1 MREEPDRLR
10 ALFREKTLARGVAI
24 AAFLGV
30 LFLFRHLWAT
40 LLFFVAFERSI
51 RWLEDH
57 LHART
62 KWPRKRIV
70 LAIVAMY
77 VLTFG
82 GVVGLSVLTGFE
94 KWKLIQ
100 GASADFFD
108 DLKEHPLWVKYHH
121 HLDDSDAMMGHA
133 KEYAGQAIHVA
144 TAVGRFFLQATLGFV
159 LGVVYRLESHELDLF
174 EDKIDRRSL
183 VGRVLR
189 WVEHTADAV
198 SVTMQL
204 QVVVAAFNTVTTLP
218 VLLLLGIPHVPS
230 LMALVFVS
238 ALVPVIG
245 NLVAGTVLC
254 LMAYQAKGF
263 LGVGIFM
270 GVTFLLHKV
279 ESYYL
284 SPRLTARHVRV
295 PGFVLIVSLIAFEHV
310 FGFAGVFLS
319 FPALFIASRIRAE
332 FLEEDGKL
340 PPETVS
346 PGKSLAPDR
355 VAPTTADIPVSVAQ
369 SIVEHR
375 VPSLVPPVSLA
386 VATGPETPA
395 PPAKRPS
402 TPTPEDPPNT
412 KPSGPFEIS
421 AALADAP
428 PNEPERS

>member
-40 LLFFVAFERSI
+40 LVFFVAFERSI
-51 RWLEDH
+51 RWIETKIH
-57 LHART
+57 ERT
-62 KWPRKRIV
+62 KWPKKRIV
-70 LAIVAMY
+70 LAIVAAY
-77 VLTFG
+77 VLAFG
-82 GVVGLSVLTGFE
+82 GILAMSVMTGFA

-100 GASADFFD
+100 GASADFLD

-121 HLDDSDAMMGHA
+121 HLEDSEAMMGHA

-144 TAVGRFFLQATLGFV
+144 TAVGRFFVQATLGFV
-159 LGVVYRLESHELDLF
+159 LGVVYRLESQELDLF
-174 EDKIDRRSL
+174 EDKIDRKSL

-189 WVEHTADAV
+189 WIEHTADAV

-204 QVVVAAFNTVTTLP
+204 QVIVAAFNTVTTLP
-218 VLLLLGIPHVPS
+218 VLLVLGIPHVPS

-346 PGKSLAPDR
+346 PGRSLAPE
-355 VAPTTADIPVSVAQ
+355 IPVSVAE
-369 SIVEHR
+369 SIVEAR
-375 VPSLVPPVSLA
+375 VPSLVPPLSHPKVPA
-386 VATGPETPA
+386 DVVPETP
-395 PPAKRPS
+395 PPEARRS
-402 TPTPEDPPNT
+402 SVPTPEDPPNT
-412 KPSGPFEIS
+412 KPSGPFEV
-421 AALADAP
+421 AEAKAD
-428 PNEPERS
+428 EGTRG

>member
-24 AAFLGV
+24 VAFLGV

-40 LLFFVAFERSI
+40 LVFFVAFERSI
-51 RWLEDH
+51 KWIEGKVH
-57 LHART
+57 EKT
-62 KWPRKRIV
+62 SWPRKRIV
-70 LAIVAMY
+70 LAIVAFY
-77 VLTFG
+77 LLTFAS
-82 GVVGLSVLTGFE
+82 VVGLSVMTGFE

-100 GASADFFD
+100 GASTDFLD
-108 DLKEHPLWVKYHH
+108 DLKEHPLWAKYHH
-121 HLDDSDAMMGHA
+121 HLADSDAMMGHA

-144 TAVGRFFLQATLGFV
+144 TAVGRFFIQATLGFV
-159 LGVVYRLESHELDLF
+159 LGVVYRLEAHELDLF
-174 EDKIDRRSL
+174 EDKIDRKSL
-183 VGRVLR
+183 AGRVLR
-189 WVEHTADAV
+189 WTEHTADAV

-204 QVVVAAFNTVTTLP
+204 QVIVAAFNTVTTLP

-263 LGVGIFM
+263 LGVGIFV

-346 PGKSLAPDR
+346 PGKSLAPE
-355 VAPTTADIPVSVAQ
+355 IPVSVAE
-369 SIVEHR
+369 SILEAR
-375 VPSLVPPVSLA
+375 VPSLVPPVPSA
-386 VATGPETPA
+386 ATRSSSPPPNEAPPETPA
-395 PPAKRPS
+395 PAARRS
-402 TPTPEDPPNT
+402 SVPTPEDPPNT

-421 AALADAP
+421 KVAEELA
-428 PNEPERS
+428 EKGE